1 MTVDALVDHRPDQ
14 WTAGLHSLTR
24 VTAADAVLNDLRLAI
39 ERGEVAV
46 GLRLPSE
53 TSLAHSYAVS
63 RSVVREALRS
73 CASLGLTKTL
83 TGKGTFVVADRVTE
97 DPFAA
102 NESFV
107 APDRVPDYLTAG
119 EVSQRDLMD
128 SRPCIEIPA
137 ARWAAERRTPMQLA
151 AMEHIVAA
159 MLHTVDPSTWVALN
173 RRFHAAVALASD
185 NRVFQNVLTQIRD
198 ADLARPVGVS
208 AHRKSAS
215 DFEHAQILRAI
226 RAGSMHAA
234 ESAMA
239 EHLAAVDPASGVC

>member
-1 MTVDALVDHRPDQ
+1 MTVDALVDHRPDN

-83 TGKGTFVVADRVTE
+83 TGKGTFVVSDRVVE
-97 DPFAA
+97 DHFAVD
-102 NESFV
+102 SFV
-107 APDRVPDYLTAG
+107 APDRIPDELIAG
-119 EVSQRDLMD
+119 EFSRRDLMD

-137 ARWAAERRTPMQLA
+137 ARLAAERRTAGQLTT
-151 AMEHIVAA
+151 MEDIVTV
-159 MLHTVDPSTWVALN
+159 MLRTEDPSTWVTLN
-173 RRFHAAVALASD
+173 RRFHAAVAQASD
-185 NRVFQNVLTQIRD
+185 TRVFQNVLSQVRD
-198 ADLARPVGVS
+198 AGSVRGVAVS
-208 AHRKSAS
+208 AHRKAAS
-215 DFEHAQILRAI
+215 DFEHSQVLRAI
-226 RAGSMHAA
+226 RAGSTRGA
-234 ESAMA
+234 EVAMA